1 VDRLSPSSSHFIF
14 PSVHF
19 IANAHF
25 FTSFFMKNVSASL
38 VCLLLA
44 LVGLSAS
51 AQTIRRVN
59 NSGISGTNIYSQ
71 VDAAITASAAGDII
85 QVEPSGAAYNGF
97 TVGKN
102 VTIVGP
108 GYFLDPSQ
116 NPNLQANPLTATV
129 ATIDFQSG
137 GAGSSVAGLTVS
149 GDVVLSNGANNVTV
163 QRCNISRIYLNAS
176 GSVTL
181 NNLNLKDNYV
191 NQLTNFAP
199 SDISDNMLI
208 ANNIIQTVSL
218 PVSFNGGFFNN
229 VVLGSSSM
237 TNFFVTNNYFGSSS
251 FPNPTSNTFANNI
264 GSATTF
270 PTTNG
275 NQANIAQSAVF
286 TLAPGAT
293 AFDAWYQLKAG
304 ANPARG
310 TGQGGVDVGAFG
322 GTTPYKLGGIPAIP
336 AIYQQSQTITGNSL
350 NGTLSTR
357 ANN

>member
-1 VDRLSPSSSHFIF
+1 
-14 PSVHF
+14 
-19 IANAHF
+19 
-25 FTSFFMKNVSASL
+25 MKNFSASL
-38 VCLLLA
+38 VCLLLVLA
-44 LVGLSAS
+44 SLSAS

-59 NSGISGTNIYSQ
+59 NTGISGTNIYSQ

-97 TVGKN
+97 TVNKN

-116 NPNLQANPLTATV
+116 NPNLQANQLPATV
-129 ATIDFQSG
+129 GDIIFASG
-137 GAGSSVAGLTVS
+137 GAGASVAGLTTGSNVR
-149 GDVVLSNGANNVTV
+149 VQNGANNITI
-163 QRCNISRIYLNAS
+163 QRCNINRIYLESSA
-176 GSVTL
+176 TT
-181 NNLNLKDNYV
+181 
-191 NQLTNFAP
+191 TNFNVKQNYISFFDNP
-199 SDISDNMLI
+199 FGNTTSDNMLL
-208 ANNIIQTVSL
+208 ANNIFQSGTTFPASY
-218 PVSFNGGFFNN
+218 NGGFFNN
-229 VVLGSSSM
+229 VVLGATSM
-237 TNFFVTNNYFGSSS
+237 TNFFVTNNYFGSSA
-251 FPNPTSNTFANNI
+251 FPTPTGNTFANNI

-286 TLAPGAT
+286 TLAPGST

-304 ANPARG
+304 NNPARG

-322 GTTPYKLGGIPAIP
+322 GTTPYKLGGVPAIP

-350 NGTLSTR
+350 NGSLSTR